1 MSSKREIYQEIPAL
15 NFSRAKLLLRSPRAF
30 HFDYVED
37 LETRTES
44 LILGTL
50 VHGVLLEG
58 LDLARCIAIKP
69 AGMKFN
75 TTEGKAWRAAQTKP
89 VVTQEECQAVYGM
102 VNSLLDNKHARDILS
117 TCTRREQ
124 IFTKLVHDVP
134 CKALVDAIGCTDD
147 GEDAVVELKTS
158 LDCRAEFMSKRVLN
172 EPFCYDLQ
180 AAWYRTL
187 STCRISC
194 WVIVENKPPYDS
206 AIYFPSDLIKNIGEI
221 KMRKVLA
228 LYKKCTENDLWP
240 GAQPDPMI
248 LDVPRWYNPP
258 VLTLQEEKLLSLP
271 DSQNQLPPAA

>member
-1 MSSKREIYQEIPAL
+1 MNGKRDIYDEIPAL

-30 HFDYVED
+30 HFDYPEEED
-37 LETRTES
+37 KTAS
-44 LILGTL
+44 LMLGTL

-75 TTEGKAWRAAQTKP
+75 TTEGKAWRASQTKP
-89 VVTQEECQAVYGM
+89 IVTQEECEAVYGM

-134 CKALVDAIGCTDD
+134 CKALIDAVGRTDD

-158 LDCRAEFMSKRVLN
+158 VDCRAEFMQKRITN
-172 EPFCYDLQ
+172 EPFHYDLQ
-180 AAWYRTL
+180 AAWYRVL
-187 STCRISC
+187 STCRISA

-206 AIYFPSDLIKNIGEI
+206 AVYFPSETIKNSGEI

-228 LYKKCTENDLWP
+228 LYKKCSQKDEWP

-248 LDVPRWYNPP
+248 LDAPRWYNSPL
-258 VLTLQEEKLLSLP
+258 LTLEEEKLLALP
-271 DSQNQLPPAA
+271 PAQDQLPPAA